1 VIGATG
7 SASFPGGDPPAGGT
21 SNVVVV
27 ALDGLRMPGGEPAV
41 EQRTVRYGYDGLAR
55 LTAATETPGRRY
67 RYAYDGV
74 GNRSGVWVNDVP
86 TATMQYDAANQVLR
100 WSYDAAGNLL
110 SDGTRTLRYDA
121 LGRLSS
127 AAAAGTTTRYGY
139 NGDGVLV
146 TQTTTGTTTSYT
158 QDLQAPL
165 SQVLEQTT
173 SGTTTRYWYGRERLA
188 AVADSTHTWSGTDAL
203 GSVRQ
208 TLTDTGSASTPLH
221 YDPWGTPTEGTP
233 PTFGFTSELQD
244 ALGGLVHLRARW
256 YLPAQGA
263 FASRDPFA
271 GFPAQPYSLHPY
283 QYGYS
288 NPALYTDPTGK
299 QVQGGSCV
307 LDAQG
312 HPLPTPALRPVPM
325 HGADASYCP
334 PAPPRPLTW
343 DETLDGIQVGLDGA
357 GLVPGLGEPADVANA
372 LISAGRGNW
381 GDAALSAC
389 AAVPVLGWG
398 ATGAKWAKRG
408 YHATEALLDYG
419 PDIAHRVP
427 MSQLDEV
434 APPSSRAHHG
444 DNIGGNGGRTGSIV
458 PKTRWGYKG
467 TSSYSKVVN
476 EVRYN
481 QNTLEE
487 VGGVIPTRQEAEQL
501 IADAGGQ
508 VLRVERG
515 HPTPNPHN
523 YPHINYT
530 IDGKH
535 VVTIRVEG
543 VGRQYHGPGQKGY
556 NR

>member
-1 VIGATG
+1 
-7 SASFPGGDPPAGGT
+7 
-21 SNVVVV
+21 
-27 ALDGLRMPGGEPAV
+27 
-41 EQRTVRYGYDGLAR
+41 
-55 LTAATETPGRRY
+55 
-67 RYAYDGV
+67 
-74 GNRSGVWVNDVP
+74 
-86 TATMQYDAANQVLR
+86 
-100 WSYDAAGNLL
+100 
-110 SDGTRTLRYDA
+110 
-121 LGRLSS
+121 
-127 AAAAGTTTRYGY
+127 
-139 NGDGVLV
+139 
-146 TQTTTGTTTSYT
+146 
-158 QDLQAPL
+158 
-165 SQVLEQTT
+165 
-173 SGTTTRYWYGRERLA
+173 
-188 AVADSTHTWSGTDAL
+188 
-203 GSVRQ
+203 VRQ

-444 DNIGGNGGRTGSIV
+444 YH
-458 PKTRWGYKG
+458 P
-467 TSSYSKVVN
+467 TSSGASGLINELIAKGIKVSPN
-476 EVRYN
+476 EVVRIARTN
-481 QNTLEE
+481 QGDIVFLEKGVTDAEAIALGRRAGAGLAHIHEHHLKDFINKGVAPSDIPDLVMDAVIQNRIVGYQGKGIARPIYE
-487 VGGVIPTRQEAEQL
+487 VTYQGKPMT
-501 IADAGGQ
+501 IAILVADNGYIVGA
-508 VLRVERG
+508 
-515 HPTPNPHN
+515 NPHS
-523 YPHINYT
+523 
-530 IDGKH
+530 
-535 VVTIRVEG
+535 IR
-543 VGRQYHGPGQKGY
+543 
-556 NR
+556 

>member
-1 VIGATG
+1 
-7 SASFPGGDPPAGGT
+7 
-21 SNVVVV
+21 
-27 ALDGLRMPGGEPAV
+27 M
-41 EQRTVRYGYDGLAR
+41 
-55 LTAATETPGRRY
+55 
-67 RYAYDGV
+67 
-74 GNRSGVWVNDVP
+74 
-86 TATMQYDAANQVLR
+86 
-100 WSYDAAGNLL
+100 
-110 SDGTRTLRYDA
+110 
-121 LGRLSS
+121 
-127 AAAAGTTTRYGY
+127 
-139 NGDGVLV
+139 
-146 TQTTTGTTTSYT
+146 
-158 QDLQAPL
+158 
-165 SQVLEQTT
+165 
-173 SGTTTRYWYGRERLA
+173 
-188 AVADSTHTWSGTDAL
+188 
-203 GSVRQ
+203 RQ
-208 TLTDTGSASTPLH
+208 TLTDTGTASAAMH
-221 YDPWGTPTEGTP
+221 YDPWGTPTEGTL
-233 PTFGFTSELQD
+233 PTFGFTGELQD

-256 YLPAQGA
+256 YLPEHAA

-427 MSQLDEV
+427 TQSLDDAV
-434 APPSSRAHHG
+434 LPGTRAHHG
-444 DNIGGNGGRTGSIV
+444 NSGGGGSGNSKGLPVTPRRIAGTHGLDHSFDKHAPEWYGRKVPARTHFAQ
-458 PKTRWGYKG
+458 W
-467 TSSYSKVVN
+467 
-476 EVRYN
+476 
-481 QNTLEE
+481 
-487 VGGVIPTRQEAEQL
+487 QEM
-501 IADAGGQ
+501 
-508 VLRVERG
+508 VERAAG
-515 HPTPNPHN
+515 SKEVCDWDLQGQPTVAHLARIEGKYFVVQFYTEGSHAGELATAFAPHP
-523 YPHINYT
+523 
-530 IDGKH
+530 DQLGAMLKRLGK
-535 VVTIRVEG
+535 
-543 VGRQYHGPGQKGY
+543 
-556 NR
+556 